1 MNDYISVKEFASKA
15 GVSVQAVYQRLDK
28 DLKQFTKLENGQ
40 KAISTAALK
49 LFTLKAINSIKDFK
63 ETTTPQPDISS
74 NILIPLLNQLEIKD
88 KQLEEKDRQIAEKDR
103 QIAEKDSQ
111 IKDLTSALINEQHSA
126 QQAHALHAGTIKQ
139 IDTRENAHKPTFFT
153 KWFNKH

>member
-63 ETTTPQPDISS
+63 ETTVPQPDISS

-88 KQLEEKDRQIAEKDR
+88 KQLEEKDR